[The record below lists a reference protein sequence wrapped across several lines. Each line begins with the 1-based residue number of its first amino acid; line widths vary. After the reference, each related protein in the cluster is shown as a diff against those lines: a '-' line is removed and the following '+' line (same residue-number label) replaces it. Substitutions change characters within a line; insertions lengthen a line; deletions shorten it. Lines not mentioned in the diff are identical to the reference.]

1 MIRNADKNDVEALLE
16 TERFH
21 SLDIPQF
28 IESDMLY
35 YFDYY
40 LNDFFVYECNNR
52 IIGYIYGK
60 IINQLIHCNCIDLK
74 GNKWLQIVGF
84 GIVPGQE
91 DKLLTLIYRMLEHAS
106 SLDLQ
111 GCLLIDNKKIYSYL
125 KKIGFQSYRYPQHQ
139 GWVIYKFDFQRINLM
154 KLSRYISFVLRHHPE
169 EIDATVDEQGW
180 MKVDELLYGMQ
191 AKGKYINR
199 AILENI
205 VLTDEKQRY
214 HYNEDHTK
222 IRAAQGHSIPVYIDM
237 ESKVPP
243 HYLYHGTSKQ
253 NYEKIKVTKLKKM
266 NRLYVHLSKDVTTA
280 CQVGKRHGI
289 PVVLVLDT
297 KAMLQDGY
305 QFYVAANG
313 VWLCDDVDCR
323 YIVKVI
329 EIDDMI
335 FPGE

>member
-1 MIRNADKNDVEALLE
+1 MMRNAEKKDLVKLLQ
-16 TERFH
+16 TDQFQ
-21 SLDIPQF
+21 SIDIPDF
-28 IESDMLY
+28 IESDM
-35 YFDYY
+35 FYY
-40 LNDFFVYECNNR
+40 LNHHPKEFFVYEYDHR
-52 IIGYIYGK
+52 
-60 IINQLIHCNCIDLK
+60 
-74 GNKWLQIVGF
+74 IVGYVF
-84 GIVPGQE
+84 GRVTDRLIDYDRLEPKGKQWLLIVGLGMAYDQE
-91 DKLLTLIYRMLEHAS
+91 DKQLSLIYHMMEQAS
-106 SLDLQ
+106 LHDLQ
-111 GCLLIDNKKIYSYL
+111 GCLLIKKKENNLDL
-125 KKIGFQSYRYPQHQ
+125 KKIGFQLYRYPHHQ
-139 GWVIYKFDFQRINLM
+139 GWIIYKYDFQRINLT

-169 EIDATVDEQGW
+169 EIGATVDEQGW
-180 MKVDELLYGMQ
+180 MKVDELLHGMQ

-253 NYEKIKVTKLKKM
+253 NYEKIKETKIKKM